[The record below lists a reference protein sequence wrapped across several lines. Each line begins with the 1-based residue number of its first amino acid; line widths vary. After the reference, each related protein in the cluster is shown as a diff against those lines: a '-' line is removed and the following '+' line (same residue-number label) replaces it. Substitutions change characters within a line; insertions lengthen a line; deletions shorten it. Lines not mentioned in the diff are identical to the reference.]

1 MIKYRLPKNW
11 IKYNRNQLVDE
22 FIEAKSS
29 VLSLTTAPYQR
40 SWIED
45 LQKLELERET
55 AGTSKIEY

>member
-1 MIKYRLPKNW
+1 M

-22 FIEAKSS
+22 LIEAKAS

-45 LQKLELERET
+45 LQKTCVGKRNS
-55 AGTSKIEY
+55 GHFKN

>member
-1 MIKYRLPKNW
+1 M

-22 FIEAKSS
+22 FIEAKAS

-45 LQKLELERET
+45 LQKLALERET